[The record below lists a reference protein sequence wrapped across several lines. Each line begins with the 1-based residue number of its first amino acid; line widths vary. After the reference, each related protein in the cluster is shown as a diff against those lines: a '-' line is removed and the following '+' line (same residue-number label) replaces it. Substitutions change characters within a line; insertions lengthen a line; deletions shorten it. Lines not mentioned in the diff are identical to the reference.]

1 MDISNITYLLRYCIM
16 FKSIVIIILLIVLLQ
31 VKNLA
36 GPPFDTDDPEPVDYL
51 HWEFYISSI
60 MEFQH
65 NESNLTLPHIEI
77 NYGVI
82 PNLQIHVL
90 APMEYLHSAIG
101 TKYGYSST
109 ELGIKY
115 RFVNESE
122 NLPQIGLFPLV
133 EIPTGNM
140 NEDLSNGGYR
150 FYLPFWFQKSL
161 GKFTSYCGAGYWFNP
176 GQGNRNWLFTGWE
189 VQYDF
194 SEIITLGGEVY
205 YHTPDIQGSKPTAGF
220 NLGGFINPDESNHI
234 LFSIGST
241 SGSGRTITG
250 YLGYQMTI

>member
-1 MDISNITYLLRYCIM
+1 MY
-16 FKSIVIIILLIVLLQ
+16 KSIVRISLLIVLLQ
-31 VKNLA
+31 SKNWA

-82 PNLQIHVL
+82 PNVQIHVL
-90 APMEYLHSAIG
+90 APMEYIHSGNG
-101 TKYGYSST
+101 TKYGYSNT

-122 NLPQIGLFPLV
+122 NLPQIGTFPLV
-133 EIPTGNM
+133 EIPTGSK
-140 NEDLSNGGYR
+140 NEDLSDGQYQ
-150 FYLPFWFQKSL
+150 FYLPLWLQKSW
-161 GKFTSYCGAGYWFNP
+161 GKLTSYCGAGYWFNP
-176 GQGNRNWLFTGWE
+176 GHGNRNWLFTGWE

-205 YHTPDIQGSKPTAGF
+205 YHTPDTQNSKSAAGF

-234 LFSIGST
+234 LFSVGST
-241 SGSGRTITG
+241 YGSGKTITG
-250 YLGYQMTI
+250 YLGYQITI